1 MYNSYV
7 IAIYIAQ
14 TGCLTYAVLGS
25 CGSRYTAVQLKR
37 KKEHWDVPIGVQPYG
52 DRAIN
57 QSTAK

>member
-14 TGCLTYAVLGS
+14 TGCLTYVVLG

-37 KKEHWDVPIGVQPYG
+37 KKGNWDVPIGVQLYG
-52 DRAIN
+52 DITG
-57 QSTAK
+57 Q

>member
-14 TGCLTYAVLGS
+14 TGCLTYVVLG

-52 DRAIN
+52 DITG
-57 QSTAK
+57 Q